1 MPGLEAV
8 LERGGQT
15 LIVSLFD
22 STAHSVAICVSVLH
36 VSLSTVLQNA
46 HGCSEAGGGISS
58 ASRQICVPALLAQS
72 VTVCIYRCIDLLSTG
87 WLRWNMNVVECKVWL
102 V

>member
-36 VSLSTVLQNA
+36 VSTVLQNT

-72 VTVCIYRCIDLLSTG
+72 VTVCTYRCIDLLSTG
-87 WLRWNMNVVECKVWL
+87 WLRWNMNVVECKVGL